1 MTINL
6 RLNDAAKLFGVSP
19 ATLRNW
25 SKGRNATEHRAKTD
39 PILTEEKHF
48 FRRGDNPNAPYVY
61 RIEACKEHLGELG
74 LLDPSVQEAG

>member
-6 RLNDAAKLFGVSP
+6 RLNDAAKHFGVSP

-39 PILTEEKHF
+39 PILEPDKHF
-48 FRRGDNPNAPYVY
+48 FRRGGNPNAPYIYKV
-61 RIEACKEHLGELG
+61 EACKITLGELG
-74 LLDPSVQEAG
+74 LLDPSTTE